1 MAFLKRRGIE
11 NLALNWSLFLPLV
24 VRLLEPALR
33 LLVADS
39 PTPVTFSP
47 KLSRLASFGVL
58 ADALMEFTLVFTF
71 SFSFAFILGFPL
83 PLVFSRELAI
93 EPLDSSW
100 RREPLLQLLLP
111 HGRFW
116 LRSTLHS
123 HCTDSVARWSPM
135 APLSCVNSVR
145 GLSEPPELHQRLGSG
160 SWQPLAVRSAAG
172 GTSRFRTCL
181 PQRGCPGRP
190 ACLQGKT

>member
-1 MAFLKRRGIE
+1 M
-11 NLALNWSLFLPLV
+11 WV
-24 VRLLEPALR
+24 
-33 LLVADS
+33 
-39 PTPVTFSP
+39 
-47 KLSRLASFGVL
+47 
-58 ADALMEFTLVFTF
+58 
-71 SFSFAFILGFPL
+71 
-83 PLVFSRELAI
+83 AI

-160 SWQPLAVRSAAG
+160 SLGRFAERPVG
-172 GTSRFRTCL
+172 GGRHVGGLRLQRFK
-181 PQRGCPGRP
+181 P
-190 ACLQGKT
+190 AR